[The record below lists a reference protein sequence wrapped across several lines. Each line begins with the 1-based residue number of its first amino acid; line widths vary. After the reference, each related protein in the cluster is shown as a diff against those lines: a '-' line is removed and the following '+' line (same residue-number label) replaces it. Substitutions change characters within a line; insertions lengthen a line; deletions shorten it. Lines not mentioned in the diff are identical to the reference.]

1 MRTTA
6 VRRPAPELGAL
17 GALAATF
24 LALLSAACTSGR
36 GDALCRDEADCA
48 AGELCART
56 GECVDEAE
64 ALRVVVSW
72 TVGGQRPGPDDPAP
86 CAAIGELEVL
96 FHDRSGGPEE
106 SFRPVPCTLGRVTY
120 DVMPARLDRVEILAW
135 SPEGR
140 LLDRVG
146 APLEPSGE
154 TVLEL
159 DLSP

>member
-6 VRRPAPELGAL
+6 HRLPATVRGSFA
-17 GALAATF
+17 
-24 LALLSAACTSGR
+24 ALLLPLLLAGCFSGR
-36 GDALCRDEADCA
+36 GDALCREAADCA

-64 ALRVVVSW
+64 ALRVVLTW
-72 TVGGQRPGPDDPAP
+72 TVGGQRPGPEDPAP

-106 SFRPVPCTLGRVTY
+106 SFRPVPCTLGRVVY
-120 DVMPARLDRVEILAW
+120 DVMPGRLDRVEIVAY

-140 LLDRVG
+140 VLDRVG
-146 APLEPSGE
+146 APLEPGGE